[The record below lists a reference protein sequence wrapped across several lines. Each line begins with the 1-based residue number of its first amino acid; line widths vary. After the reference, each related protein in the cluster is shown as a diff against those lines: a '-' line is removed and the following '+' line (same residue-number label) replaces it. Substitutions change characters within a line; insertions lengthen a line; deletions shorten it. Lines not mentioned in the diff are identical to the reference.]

1 MKKNKLPSVSHVL
14 RKQSKMKSKLPKQSK
29 KSKSPKTISDIEIN
43 KMVDDIIKQYGY
55 VKSNQSDEEL
65 LKDIE
70 EYINNAEKTKS
81 PIKSIKKTK
90 SPIKSKKS
98 KSPESNKSKSPIKS
112 KKSKSPESNKSK
124 SPKQSKKRQCIYC
137 GNNQKSPQLIQN
149 GGDCVLGTNWLCLRK
164 GIGHGL
170 HSPIDLEFLNY
181 EPIDP
186 PEKIYCGNPPLPDR
200 YERFA
205 RRHNCLQKGIGIGK
219 RIRLQR
225 EGLI

>member
-1 MKKNKLPSVSHVL
+1 MKRN
-14 RKQSKMKSKLPKQSK
+14 
-29 KSKSPKTISDIEIN
+29 
-43 KMVDDIIKQYGY
+43 
-55 VKSNQSDEEL
+55 
-65 LKDIE
+65 
-70 EYINNAEKTKS
+70 
-81 PIKSIKKTK
+81 
-90 SPIKSKKS
+90 
-98 KSPESNKSKSPIKS
+98 
-112 KKSKSPESNKSK
+112 
-124 SPKQSKKRQCIYC
+124 IYC
-137 GNNQKSPQLIQN
+137 GNNLLSPSLIQN
-149 GGDCVLGTNWLCLRK
+149 GGDCRLGTNYQCLKK